1 MSFMYIK
8 RTIEDKLLLLF
19 GHFPALAILG
29 PRQAGKT
36 TLVKEF
42 RKKLVLRHI
51 WGRSPGFG

>member
-1 MSFMYIK
+1 MYIK